1 MEERERERGGGSEFF
16 HSKDSGKNH
25 GAMSDMQIRMTA
37 WIWRHNLKCITN
49 CSAHIS
55 LFLFLFFSVVFLTV
69 LNFSC
74 MRRDRGYSAGCNSE
88 SWIHMQEVCWARI
101 LCFRS
106 VRLVAQSDITSRN
119 GINWGSLIRRQYF
132 SMNRK
137 KGRFPLFCIQD
148 AKALDLCLFFKQ
160 NAIQVIWA
168 QQLLNSE

>member
-119 GINWGSLIRRQYF
+119 GINWGLWSEDNISQWIE
-132 SMNRK
+132 K
-137 KGRFPLFCIQD
+137 KGDSPYFAYRTQRL
-148 AKALDLCLFFKQ
+148 
-160 NAIQVIWA
+160 
-168 QQLLNSE
+168 

>member
-88 SWIHMQEVCWARI
+88 SWIHMQEVCCARI
-101 LCFRS
+101 LCLRS

-119 GINWGSLIRRQYF
+119 GINWGLWSEDNISQWIE
-132 SMNRK
+132 K
-137 KGRFPLFCIQD
+137 KGDSPYFAYRTQRL
-148 AKALDLCLFFKQ
+148 
-160 NAIQVIWA
+160 
-168 QQLLNSE
+168 